1 MGAGRGRAGL
11 GAGRGRGG
19 GGALL
24 GSGGGQSVRR
34 GSGGPS
40 RRVLGGAGLFLS
52 GLQVVSGGFE
62 DVQLQLLPPPK
73 LSLEPGFP
81 AKLGSSV
88 TYLCVGAFGSQS
100 YRLVREE
107 RGRLWTVIKM
117 AGLWGGRGA
126 MFNLTDLAAEQAGR
140 YLCVYE
146 FGRLYSK
153 NSDKTSWRAPSCGS
167 PRRLRGPTPDPVLPL
182 QLHPAPGQVLPV
194 PRGHRGQQ
202 ALHRAPED
210 LGTRGPV
217 LLPGDTPAP
226 AGRVPVPGLPLLQP
240 LPPDW
245 PQQQGAPPRP
255 PPPGRRLIHTAL
267 TMAALARLLA

>member
-1 MGAGRGRAGL
+1 MCFPRP
-11 GAGRGRGG
+11 
-19 GGALL
+19 GALCL
-24 GSGGGQSVRR
+24 
-34 GSGGPS
+34 
-40 RRVLGGAGLFLS
+40 GLFLS

-153 NSDKTSWRAPSCGS
+153 NSDKVPLIIRNILESPFLWVSPPGS
-167 PRRLRGPTPDPVLPL
+167 VGPRQTLYFHCNSTLPL
-182 QLHPAPGQVLPV
+182 DKYYLYHGAIEANKPFIEPLKTSAHEAQFFFQEILRHQLGEYLCLAYHSYNPYHLTGLSNKV
-194 PRGHRGQQ
+194 P
-202 ALHRAPED
+202 P
-210 LGTRGPV
+210 
-217 LLPGDTPAP
+217 
-226 AGRVPVPGLPLLQP
+226 
-240 LPPDW
+240 
-245 PQQQGAPPRP
+245 
-255 PPPGRRLIHTAL
+255 
-267 TMAALARLLA
+267 LARLLLEGV